1 MHNFRIENLL
11 QTIPIVMRIYEAL
24 KKSCP
29 ELMLIVWK
37 THDISLKKVISYL
50 EESTLVLPYN

>member
-1 MHNFRIENLL
+1 MI
-11 QTIPIVMRIYEAL
+11 
-24 KKSCP
+24 CP

-50 EESTLVLPYN
+50 EESTLALLYN